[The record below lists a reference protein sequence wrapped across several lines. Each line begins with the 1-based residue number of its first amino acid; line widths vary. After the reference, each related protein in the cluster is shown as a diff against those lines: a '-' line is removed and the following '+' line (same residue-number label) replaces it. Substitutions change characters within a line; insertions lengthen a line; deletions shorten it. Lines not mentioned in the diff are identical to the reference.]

1 MKYLFLL
8 GFAICYWR
16 SNWLFT
22 FFPLPQTSQPVTFP
36 EGSLAQDG
44 NDPCR
49 PRWLVSCQEDAG
61 WKTLKD
67 DSFFSS
73 NHLELSA
80 RCPQV
85 GCVFIG
91 APIDVWPVD
100 PVSDLV
106 QLLPEDILH
115 LRAEHFCLTFFTSSE
130 GHTSSLAK
138 KGFEQSSYKS
148 SFPEMITF
156 TLFGFELDKGC
167 RI

>member
-1 MKYLFLL
+1 MGSFIS
-8 GFAICYWR
+8 FANCYWR

-49 PRWLVSCQEDAG
+49 PRWLVSWQG
-61 WKTLKD
+61 WKTCKD
-67 DSFFSS
+67 DNFFS

-91 APIDVWPVD
+91 ASIDVWPVD
-100 PVSDLV
+100 PVCDLV

-138 KGFEQSSYKS
+138 KDSEQSSYKS
-148 SFPEMITF
+148 SFPERITF

>member
-1 MKYLFLL
+1 MTIQSVVHLL
-8 GFAICYWR
+8 ATSTNVTAGHFSR
-16 SNWLFT
+16 R
-22 FFPLPQTSQPVTFP
+22 FPRTRWQRPLST
-36 EGSLAQDG
+36 SLARLLPRGRGLKTCLQD
-44 NDPCR
+44 
-49 PRWLVSCQEDAG
+49 A
-61 WKTLKD
+61 
-67 DSFFSS
+67 SFS

-85 GCVFIG
+85 GCVFIS
-91 APIDVWPVD
+91 ASIDVWPVD

-138 KGFEQSSYKS
+138 KGSEQSSYMS

-156 TLFGFELDKGC
+156 TLQGFEHDGGC
-167 RI
+167 RV